1 MRKEAINTFQEGLNY
16 DLNPITTPNN
26 VLTDCVNGTFITF
39 NGDELA
45 LQNDAGNTK
54 ILIPG
59 TTDDY
64 VKLSPG
70 FYPLGIKEYGGVLY
84 IVSGSKVPIDDSIT
98 DWDINTVYE
107 IGQIVRF
114 NNKFYI
120 NGIENNTNH
129 IIESDL
135 LIGEIDGEV
144 LLMEDGSQ
152 SLAENGWT
160 EVILDS
166 GNYLNLVE
174 FGSYPSPE
182 FSGATSNSGIVYSAQ
197 RLYDPIII
205 NNQEFK
211 SGRYVRFSTSTGFNS
226 TYFSYKALNGTY
238 IKRLYKVKLWHQLNN
253 GMLDITN
260 DVIEKYHK
268 FRLNKS
274 STSDYW
280 FNESTFTYFCPNQYK
295 GKLAMSVELEPI
307 TTFKLA
313 SVPELTY
320 TGTDYNLSVKVNV
333 NYGTSSI
340 VTIPSVTTR
349 VYVGSVLQGTDI
361 TTTVDAVTK
370 IANVVISLPQS
381 TYNNK
386 VIRYEI
392 IPNISIDGVLNT
404 VAEYNEFPYE
414 FTSQYVIK
422 GERLLTSSEADIVF
436 ELAEGICDSSGNG
449 MHTYQVAILKNSLG
463 QFIDTTYAISSAGPY
478 AFMLSGYSNSAYTK
492 VGTYTITTSGDEMGR
507 PKVDVD
513 GLDVSQ
519 SVAQLFQTSTIVYS
533 YKEECKQVIATINF
547 SEDMNPTYD
556 FTVSQNGQTLPVTT
570 VTTKQYTCSVSQ
582 GVSFTINVSKNGFL
596 PITIS
601 KSITTAS
608 TINLALL
615 ADIYLQTIPGTDVGI
630 WDQYAYW
637 RFYTPDITRIDVST
651 NSGARITMLP
661 DDLQTMYSGSN
672 LIRKDYSGVVLT
684 VMSGTTYNGEGN
696 YDNLAENPSLFKVY
710 NGHYFWKNYSLD
722 WNIR

>member
-1 MRKEAINTFQEGLNY
+1 MKKEAINTFSEGLNY

-26 VLTDCVNGTFITF
+26 VLTDCINGTFITF

-54 ILIPG
+54 IKSPDG
-59 TTDDY
+59 GY
-64 VKLSPG
+64 VKLSDG
-70 FYPLGIKEYGGVLY
+70 FYPLAVKEYGGVLY
-84 IVSGSKVPIDDSIT
+84 IVSGKKIQIDDNIL
-98 DWDINTVYE
+98 DWVPNNPYSVGD
-107 IGQIVRF
+107 IVRY
-114 NNKFYI
+114 NDKYYLNDL
-120 NGIENNTNH
+120 ENNMNP
-129 IIESDL
+129 INSEFML
-135 LIGEIDGEV
+135 GEIIDGEI
-144 LLMEDGSQ
+144 LLTENNELMLS
-152 SLAENGWT
+152 ENGWT
-160 EVILDS
+160 SIVLDS
-166 GNYLNLVE
+166 DNYTRLIE

-211 SGRYVRFSTSTGFNS
+211 SGRYVKFPTSPGFDS

-280 FNESTFTYFCPNQYK
+280 FNEPTFTYFCPNQYK

-307 TTFKLA
+307 TIFKLS

-320 TGTDYNLSVKVNV
+320 DGTNYNLSVKVSV

-370 IANVVISLPQS
+370 IADVLISLPQS

-386 VIRYEI
+386 IIRYEI
-392 IPNISIDGVLNT
+392 IPNIAINGVLNT
-404 VAEYNEFPYE
+404 VAEYNNFPYE
-414 FTSQYVIK
+414 FTSQYVVK
-422 GERLLTSSEADIVF
+422 GERLLTSTEADIVF

-463 QFIDTTYAISSAGPY
+463 QFIDTTYAISTEGPH
-478 AFMLSGYSNSAYTK
+478 AFMLSGYDNPTYIK
-492 VGTYTITTSGDEMGR
+492 VGTYTITTSGDEIGK
-507 PKVDVD
+507 PQVSVD
-513 GLDVSQ
+513 GLTVSE
-519 SVAQLFQTSTIVYS
+519 SVAQLFHTSTIVYS

-547 SEDMNPTYD
+547 SEDMNPIYG
-556 FTVSQNGQTLPVTT
+556 FTISQNGQTLPVTT
-570 VTTKQYTCSVSQ
+570 VTAKQYTCSVSQ
-582 GVSFTINVSKNGFL
+582 GISFTINVSKEGFL

-601 KSITTAS
+601 KSMTTAS

-637 RFYTPDITRIDVST
+637 RFYTPDIASIAVTT
-651 NSGARITMLP
+651 NSGASITMLP
-661 DDLQTMYSGSN
+661 NELQTMYSGFK
-672 LIRKDYSGVVLT
+672 LIRKDYSGVILT
-684 VMSGTTYNGEGN
+684 VMSGTTYTGEGN